1 MTLYEVSVYPH
12 FTDEETEAQTDDL
25 TKLTQPVSGG
35 AKIQTRAGRHQS
47 LEGPALPQN
56 FPASSPPF
64 WRWPAQEPSAPAPPR
79 LSPPAPHQ
87 GRPRARPGPALT
99 CPPSH
104 SCSYCPRWTRGWPG
118 AASGWASP
126 RPGPSPCSS
135 GSPSASGCPLLGR
148 EAKRDGGG
156 RDAGWERTE
165 RRDIWLAFQWLVGA
179 CFGLPLQSINLLL
192 PPASPA
198 PTPPWAVCPSH
209 PPKNCVTCVLS
220 SDGFI
225 CMDCSSPLDWNS
237 LLPCN
242 LLQIPSPLQLLLTEH
257 LLCVILL

>member
-64 WRWPAQEPSAPAPPR
+64 RRWPAQEPSAPAPPR

-148 EAKRDGGG
+148 EAKRDGG
-156 RDAGWERTE
+156 E
-165 RRDIWLAFQWLVGA
+165 RRRVGEDREARHLV
-179 CFGLPLQSINLLL
+179 SISVAGGCLLRP
-192 PPASPA
+192 PPAIHQPP
-198 PTPPWAVCPSH
+198 PTTGL
-209 PPKNCVTCVLS
+209 TCTYPTLGS
-220 SDGFI
+220 LPFTPTQKL
-225 CMDCSSPLDWNS
+225 CHLCSLK
-237 LLPCN
+237 
-242 LLQIPSPLQLLLTEH
+242 
-257 LLCVILL
+257 